1 MAKKSHFASPLLQM
15 ASQRAQAETPTA
27 AELILP
33 RAATEKLCH

>member
-1 MAKKSHFASPLLQM
+1 MAKSLILHRLLQM

-33 RAATEKLCH
+33 HAATEKLRH